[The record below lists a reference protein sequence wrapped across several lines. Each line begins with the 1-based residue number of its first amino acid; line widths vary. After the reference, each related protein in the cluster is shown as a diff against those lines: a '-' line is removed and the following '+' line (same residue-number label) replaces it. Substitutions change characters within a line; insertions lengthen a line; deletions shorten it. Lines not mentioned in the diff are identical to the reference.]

1 MNCEALSL
9 TGEKEV
15 LATAIYII
23 KQSLDTDSGTFVTT
37 LRNVYELFLQTS
49 DLLQQFEETS
59 QFPASA
65 AAISAYVS
73 NELLA
78 YRLISV
84 PIQMSEVSN
93 LIDFLGNYRLLTNQ
107 TFTTLTTDTLQY
119 KEDGVNHDLSTRILQ
134 LKERITADEIN
145 MGKVATALT
154 EESFLQ
160 SETSYTD

>member
-1 MNCEALSL
+1 MNCEALNL

-49 DLLQQFEETS
+49 DLLQQFEATS

-65 AAISAYVS
+65 AAISAYVAH
-73 NELLA
+73 ELLA

-84 PIQMSEVSN
+84 PI
-93 LIDFLGNYRLLTNQ
+93 
-107 TFTTLTTDTLQY
+107 
-119 KEDGVNHDLSTRILQ
+119 
-134 LKERITADEIN
+134 
-145 MGKVATALT
+145 
-154 EESFLQ
+154 
-160 SETSYTD
+160 